1 MPTAGL
7 IRMALAM
14 PLHGI
19 LLLHALRSPVAREPS
34 TIMACCALLRYVRVV
49 EVASARRTRASSG
62 IPREA
67 RAIAETSRSLSSMG
81 VTWPQVRPSVSTV

>member
-34 TIMACCALLRYVRVV
+34 TIMACCALLRYAQSQLAAHAQGAQGQRAAHARIVRH
-49 EVASARRTRASSG
+49 
-62 IPREA
+62 P
-67 RAIAETSRSLSSMG
+67 
-81 VTWPQVRPSVSTV
+81 P